1 MTNEQARLQASAP
14 KVFVYI
20 IHKQNIER
28 KFFRIPF
35 SIKFIVISI
44 TDMKMEQCFF
54 FK

>member
-35 SIKFIVISI
+35 LYNIPSNIYH
-44 TDMKMEQCFF
+44 
-54 FK
+54 